1 MNEYDTIRGTA
12 RRARA
17 QGLGI
22 TECAIR
28 RWVKSGEIPCILS
41 GTRAYVSW
49 HSVLAYIGL
58 SDNVDKER
66 PCKGVWIE
74 KERGR

>member
-1 MNEYDTIRGTA
+1 MSEYDTIRGTA

-28 RWVKSGEIPCILS
+28 RWVKTGDLPCIRS
-41 GTRAYVSW
+41 GNRMYVSW
-49 HSVLAYIGL
+49 SALLAYLGIAGETQKDTN
-58 SDNVDKER
+58 SGK
-66 PCKGVWIE
+66 
-74 KERGR
+74 